1 MKIYIGN
8 QQLEDK
14 SFVSI
19 QKIEA
24 LHTTCDDSECTELL
38 LDNILHKYTLD
49 SLNHIV
55 KLIVQKIRINSKIVI
70 TDIDFEL
77 LMFNYTNTGDL
88 LQLNQY
94 GCPCE
99 SMLTMDY
106 VIELFASQGLQLK
119 VKNYNSLNFILE
131 FQRGL

>member
-14 SFVSI
+14 SFASI
-19 QKIEA
+19 QRIET
-24 LHTTCDDSECTELL
+24 LEVICDDSECTELL
-38 LDNILHKYTLD
+38 LDNVLHKYTLD
-49 SLNHIV
+49 NLNDIV
-55 KLIVQKIRINSKIVI
+55 KLIVKKIRINSKIVI

-77 LMFNYTNTGDL
+77 LMFNYANTGDL

-106 VIELFASQGLQLK
+106 VIELFASHGLQLK